1 MLLMKNNALP
11 IQKKAQLTGHNAAV
25 FALAPG
31 RQPESFFSA
40 AGDGWIAVWDL
51 DAPENGRLVAQ
62 VESRIFSLLHLPEHG
77 RLLAGNMD
85 GGLHWIDL
93 NDPEQTRNI
102 AHHQR
107 GVFDLKWVGDAVFSA
122 GGEGLLTRWSAA
134 DVRSIDSIHLSNRSL
149 RSIDYCPAR
158 NELAVGASDFNIYL
172 LDADS
177 LQIKKTI
184 ERAHDNSVFSVR
196 YSPDARFLLSGG
208 RDAHLRIWD
217 IGKDF
222 ALVSEQPAHWYT
234 INSIVFHPR
243 GHLFAT
249 ASRDRTIKIWDASNF
264 QLLKVLDTIRSGC
277 HINSVNALLWL
288 PYRNTLVSGSDDRSM
303 ILWETE

>member
-1 MLLMKNNALP
+1 MDTTSLSIRK
-11 IQKKAQLTGHNAAV
+11 IAQLTGHNAAV

-31 RQPESFFSA
+31 REANTFFSA
-40 AGDGWIAVWDL
+40 AGDGWIAEWNM

-85 GGLHWIDL
+85 GGLHWIHLDAP
-93 NDPEQTRNI
+93 DQTRNI

-107 GVFDLKWVGDAVFSA
+107 GVFDLKRVGNDVFSA
-122 GGEGLLTRWSAA
+122 GGEGVLTRWSAA
-134 DVRSIDSIHLSNRSL
+134 EARSIESIHLSNRSL

-172 LDADS
+172 LDADN
-177 LQIKKTI
+177 LQIRQTLPQ
-184 ERAHDNSVFSVR
+184 AHDNSVFAVR

-208 RDAHLRIWD
+208 RDAHLRVWD
-217 IGKDF
+217 IGRDF
-222 ALVSEQPAHWYT
+222 TLVSEQPAHWYT
-234 INSIVFHPR
+234 INSIAFHPE
-243 GHLFAT
+243 GSLFAT
-249 ASRDRTIKIWDASNF
+249 ASRDRTIKVWDASNF
-264 QLLKVLDTIRSGC
+264 QLLKVLDTIRNGC

-288 PYRNTLVSGSDDRSM
+288 PYRNILVSGSDDRSM
-303 ILWETE
+303 ILWETV

>member
-1 MLLMKNNALP
+1 MEKATFTIL
-11 IQKKAQLTGHNAAV
+11 KKAQLTGHNAAV

-40 AGDGWIAVWDL
+40 AGDGWIAEWNL

-77 RLLAGNMD
+77 RLVAGNMD
-85 GGLHWIDL
+85 GGLHWIHLD
-93 NDPEQTRNI
+93 DPDQTRNI

-107 GVFDLKWVGDAVFSA
+107 GVFDLKQVGDSVFSA
-122 GGEGLLTRWSAA
+122 GGEGVLTRWSAA
-134 DVRSIDSIHLSNRSL
+134 EVRSVEGIHLSNRSL

-172 LDADS
+172 LDATS
-177 LQIKKTI
+177 LQIRQTI
-184 ERAHDNSVFSVR
+184 TRAHNNSVFAVR

-208 RDAHLRIWD
+208 RDAHLRVWD
-217 IGKDF
+217 IGQGF

-234 INSIVFHPR
+234 INSIAFHPEGR
-243 GHLFAT
+243 LFAT
-249 ASRDRTIKIWDASNF
+249 ASRDRTIKLWDASNF
-264 QLLKVLDTIRSGC
+264 QLIKVLDTIRSGC

-288 PYRNTLVSGSDDRSM
+288 PHRNTLVSASDDRSM